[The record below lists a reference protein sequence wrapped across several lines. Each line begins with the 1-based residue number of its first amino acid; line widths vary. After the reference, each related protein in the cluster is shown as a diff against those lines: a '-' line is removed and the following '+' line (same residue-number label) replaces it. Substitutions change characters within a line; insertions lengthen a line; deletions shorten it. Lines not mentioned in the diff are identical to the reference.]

1 MIGAIKQAVAAG
13 AVALLLIGGS
23 LAGTAA
29 RADYTRTTSSSD
41 GKVVMICTYD
51 DVTGKLLFCDVI
63 YFPVR

>member
-1 MIGAIKQAVAAG
+1 MIGAIKQAMAAG

-23 LAGTAA
+23 LAGTDA

-51 DVTGKLLFCDVI
+51 DVTDKLLFCDVH

>member
-23 LAGTAA
+23 LAGTEA

-41 GKVVMICTYD
+41 GKVVMRCTYD
-51 DVTGKLLFCDVI
+51 DVTDKLLFCDVI
-63 YFPVR
+63 YFPAR

>member
-23 LAGTAA
+23 LAGTDA

-51 DVTGKLLFCDVI
+51 DVTDKLLFCDV
-63 YFPVR
+63 YHFPVR

>member
-29 RADYTRTTSSSD
+29 RADYTRTSSSD
-41 GKVVMICTYD
+41 GKVVMVCTYD
-51 DVTGKLLFCDVI
+51 DVTDKLLFCDVI
-63 YFPVR
+63 YFPAR